1 MMKNIKSLN
10 RSIFAVAVL
19 AVVLCFTACKE
30 DTLPGTSL
38 DIDPNKLLL
47 FTDFQAP
54 GAEEVSIDEE
64 NRAVNI
70 IFPCGTDLSDVTPT
84 FAVTSGNT
92 TTPASGTA
100 VNMTQPVE
108 YTLVSGNL
116 FSNWTVSA
124 SLRCITGFLSD
135 APARADITEDDTKAA
150 ADWFFSNY
158 PADVAKFVSMQD
170 IKNGTVDL
178 SQYKVLWWY
187 HDRNDAFQMPA
198 ISQDPAVLTAIKDW
212 YKAGGNLYLAGYA
225 NQYLWDLGRITD
237 NYFRIIGGGG
247 GFENGDTWGV
257 NVVINRQHDQSGH
270 PIYAGIPMN
279 NVDGRK
285 EFPVI
290 GAGWRE
296 DHNYVIER
304 IPDFMVNVIGVPVDP
319 DFGFNE
325 NPNAYN
331 EFTARNNAEWL
342 GTWGGINDYFMAGML
357 EFKPTSEFQGTAIF
371 QGIGGIEYNQNKQ
384 GTINP
389 DGLNVHQ
396 GNINRLTK
404 NIINY
409 LSTK

>member
-1 MMKNIKSLN
+1 MKNVKTLN
-10 RSIFAVAVL
+10 RSIFALAILFVA
-19 AVVLCFTACKE
+19 LCFTACKD

-38 DIDPNKLLL
+38 DIDPNKVLI

-54 GAEEVSIDEE
+54 GAEEVSIDEG
-64 NRAVNI
+64 NRTVNI
-70 IFPCGTDLSDVTPT
+70 IFPCGTDLTSVTPT
-84 FAVTSGNT
+84 FTVSSGNT
-92 TTPASGTA
+92 ATPASGTT
-100 VNMTQPVE
+100 VDMKIPVE
-108 YTLVSGNL
+108 YTLVNGNL
-116 FSNWTVSA
+116 FSKWTVSA
-124 SLRCITGFLSD
+124 SVRCITGFLSD
-135 APARADITEDDTKAA
+135 APTRADIADDDVKAA

-158 PADVAKFVSMQD
+158 SADVAKFVSMQD

-187 HDRNDAFQMPA
+187 HDRNDAFQMPG
-198 ISQDPAVLTAIKDW
+198 ISQDPIVLNTIKDW

-237 NYFRIIGGGG
+237 DYFRIIGGGG
-247 GFENGDTWGV
+247 GFENGDTWAI
-257 NVVINRQHDQSGH
+257 NVVINKQHDQSGH
-270 PIYAGIPMN
+270 PIYAGIPMT

-285 EFPVI
+285 EFPTI

-304 IPDFMVNVIGVPVDP
+304 IPEFMVDVIGVPVDP
-319 DFGFNE
+319 NFGFNE

-357 EFKPTSEFQGTAIF
+357 EFKPTVEFQGTAIF

-384 GTINP
+384 GSINP
-389 DGLNVHQ
+389 EGLNAHQ
-396 GNINRLTK
+396 GNINKLTK
-404 NIINY
+404 NTINY